1 MIKLLLVLLLLSI
14 LLYLLV
20 SEIFYGYTTI
30 SSRLA
35 KEINFDLPYPL
46 HSHNSSIS
54 KEKENYVVYS
64 RIDTFPFTSPEN
76 RGDISLGIST
86 LDKNF
91 NIISQKIET
100 PSPGLIIEDLRAFFW
115 KNKKYFI
122 GSYYYNNPLFC
133 PVILDEK
140 YNIYHILDKDL
151 KTYTKNKNF
160 IPIEIKGELYII
172 KNHNPL
178 EIIKVKKIV
187 DNHFM
192 TDLYYS
198 SEKKDDI
205 PLLRGSTLYEPIGA
219 GRFLGITHTVDLY
232 KKYRHYFT
240 ILNASDPKNI
250 YIEKVSKPLCLL
262 GGCGIEFVMG
272 FAESFDKKNYV
283 ITLGKKD
290 RTSHIVVINKEDVND
305 YFTED
310 TQSRSKMFSGEVSGS
325 SWF

>member
-1 MIKLLLVLLLLSI
+1 MIKLILILLLLSI
-14 LLYLLV
+14 VVYLLV
-20 SEIFYGYTTI
+20 SEICYGYTDL
-30 SSRLA
+30 SSTYN
-35 KEINFDLPYPL
+35 KQIDFDLPYPL

-76 RGDISLGIST
+76 RGHISLGISI

-100 PSPGLIIEDLRAFFW
+100 PSPGLIIEDLRSFFW

-160 IPIEIKGELYII
+160 IPIEIQGQLYII

-178 EIIKVKKIV
+178 EILKVDKKE
-187 DNHFM
+187 NFL
-192 TDLYYS
+192 TDLYFS
-198 SEKKDDI
+198 SEKRDDI
-205 PLLRGSTLYEPIGA
+205 PDLRGSTLYEPIGA
-219 GRFLGITHTVDLY
+219 GRFLGITHTVNLL

-240 ILNASDPKNI
+240 ILNTSDPKNM
-250 YIEKVSKPLCLL
+250 YIEKVSKPLCVL

-272 FAESFDKKNYV
+272 FTESFDRKSYV

-290 RTSHIVVINKEDVND
+290 LTSHIVVINKEDVND
-305 YFTED
+305 YFTEN
-310 TQSRSKMFSGEVSGS
+310 TQSRNKIF
-325 SWF
+325 